1 VGPVIAVVVI
11 DCRVPCLAD
20 AVTRMLLAVLTLVIT
35 PVSLPCADASAILE
49 TSLSGA
55 KMGNRRFI
63 LVKWVF
69 VVLCFSF
76 THESIGRYL
85 HVSL

>member
-1 VGPVIAVVVI
+1 MLPPV
-11 DCRVPCLAD
+11 L
-20 AVTRMLLAVLTLVIT
+20 MLVIT
-35 PVSLPCADASAILE
+35 PVSLSCADASAILE

-69 VVLCFSF
+69 VVLYFSF
-76 THESIGRYL
+76 TQESIGRYL
-85 HVSL
+85 HVLL